1 MKLSR
6 RPAYFLAIFTG
17 GGIAGLLNVIVAMVL
32 YSQTRDASPL
42 TVLQV
47 IASGLYGQAA
57 LQHGLISAIIGL
69 VVHMA
74 ISFIAAGIYVSFMR
88 IASVL
93 FRSTIGATVAFSIGV
108 YIVMDYIVV
117 PLSATVFS
125 PSTDP
130 IMIGI
135 RFLIL
140 VFTFGVPI
148 ALSAR
153 VFATPLTK

>member
-1 MKLSR
+1 M
-6 RPAYFLAIFTG
+6 
-17 GGIAGLLNVIVAMVL
+17 LNIIVAMVL

-42 TVLQV
+42 LVLQA

-57 LQHGLISAIIGL
+57 LQDGLISAFIGL
-69 VVHMA
+69 MAHMA
-74 ISFIAAGIYVSFMR
+74 ISFVAAGIYVSFMR
-88 IASVL
+88 IAPIL
-93 FRSTIGATVAFSIGV
+93 FRNMIGAIVAFSIGV
-108 YIVMDYIVV
+108 YIVMNYIVV

-135 RFLIL
+135 RFLIQ

-148 ALSAR
+148 ALSAK

>member
-1 MKLSR
+1 M
-6 RPAYFLAIFTG
+6 
-17 GGIAGLLNVIVAMVL
+17 LNIIVAMVL

-42 TVLQV
+42 LVLQA

-57 LQHGLISAIIGL
+57 LQDGLISAFIGL
-69 VVHMA
+69 MAHMA
-74 ISFIAAGIYVSFMR
+74 ISFVAAGIYVSFMR
-88 IASVL
+88 IAPIL
-93 FRSTIGATVAFSIGV
+93 FRNMIGAIVAFSIGV
-108 YIVMDYIVV
+108 YIVMNYIVV

-135 RFLIL
+135 RFLIQ

-148 ALSAR
+148 AFAAK